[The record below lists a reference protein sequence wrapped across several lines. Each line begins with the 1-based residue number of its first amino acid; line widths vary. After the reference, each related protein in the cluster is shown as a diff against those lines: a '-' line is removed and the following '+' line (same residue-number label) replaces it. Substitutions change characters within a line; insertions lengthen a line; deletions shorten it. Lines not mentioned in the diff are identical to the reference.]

1 MSWGFSVMPDAKAD
15 LKRLPSSVR
24 TRFTRT
30 LDKMAADPFQGNVKA
45 LSGQEWKNVF
55 RRRIGDYRILFTV
68 NHQEQMVYILRV
80 LIRSK
85 DTYA

>member
-1 MSWGFSVMPDAKAD
+1 MPDAKAD
-15 LKRLPSSVR
+15 LKELPSSVR

-30 LDKMAADPFQGNVKA
+30 P
-45 LSGQEWKNVF
+45 SGQEWKNVF

-68 NHQEQMVYILRV
+68 EHQEQIVYILRV